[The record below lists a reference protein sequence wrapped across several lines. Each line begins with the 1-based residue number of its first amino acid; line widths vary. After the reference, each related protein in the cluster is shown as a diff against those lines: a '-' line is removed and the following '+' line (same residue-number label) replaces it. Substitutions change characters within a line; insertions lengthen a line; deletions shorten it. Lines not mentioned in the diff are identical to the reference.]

1 MSIYYSI
8 KDIKGIDEEE
18 EYEYEYEY
26 SDSLLFNSFN
36 VECESSF
43 VGSVDEDCEEIRGD
57 VDYPSGVYDGDIN
70 VENYT
75 VILYAK
81 ERDNLEI
88 WNDVL
93 RAINKKPSLGDID
106 YLYEMLRVVDET
118 GLVDY
123 KSTVSKIYHAISK
136 YKDNLNDGVDLSS
149 AAVFQLVRYV
159 PFFSHKKNI
168 DFYLEKDTG
177 YIGVIIP
184 MKKNNKG
191 TLNLTIM
198 STSEVYY
205 SYVRKKTGLV
215 KFSGK
220 GFLGD
225 DLKNSDAIMSILKM
239 SDW

>member
-1 MSIYYSI
+1 MAIYYSI
-8 KDIKGIDEEE
+8 KDIKSVDEGL
-18 EYEYEYEY
+18 EYECEY
-26 SDSLLFNSFN
+26 SDSLFFSSFD
-36 VECESSF
+36 VESESSF
-43 VGSVDEDCEEIRGD
+43 VESVSEHCESVSGHIEYPYDFFDED
-57 VDYPSGVYDGDIN
+57 VN

-75 VILYAK
+75 IVLYAK
-81 ERDNLEI
+81 ERDALDV

-93 RAINKKPSLGDID
+93 RTINNKQSIDDVD

-123 KSTVSKIYHAISK
+123 KSTVSKIYHAINK
-136 YKDNLNDGVDLSS
+136 YKDHLNDGVGLSR

-159 PFFSHKKNI
+159 PFFSYKKNI

-184 MKKNNKG
+184 MKKNKKG

-220 GFLGD
+220 GFVGD

>member
-8 KDIKGIDEEE
+8 KDIEGVDDEED
-18 EYEYEYEY
+18 YEY
-26 SDSLLFNSFN
+26 SSSLFFNSFD
-36 VECESSF
+36 VGCESSF
-43 VGSVDEDCEEIRGD
+43 VDVIDEHYEEVSNDI
-57 VDYPSGVYDGDIN
+57 DYPSGTYEKNLDL
-70 VENYT
+70 ENYT
-75 VILYAK
+75 IILYAK
-81 ERDNLEI
+81 ERSNLDI

-93 RAINKKPSLGDID
+93 NSINRKPSLGDID

-123 KSTVSKIYHAISK
+123 KSTVSKIYHALSK
-136 YKDNLNDGVDLSS
+136 YKDHLNDGVDLSS

-159 PFFSHKKNI
+159 PFFSCKKNI

-184 MKKNNKG
+184 MKKNKKG

>member
-8 KDIKGIDEEE
+8 KDIKGVDDGE
-18 EYEYEYEY
+18 EYEYEY
-26 SDSLLFNSFN
+26 SDSLFFNSFD
-36 VECESSF
+36 VGCESSF
-43 VGSVDEDCEEIRGD
+43 VDSIDEGFEEVSND
-57 VDYPSGVYDGDIN
+57 VDYPSSVYGENVN

-75 VILYAK
+75 IILYAK
-81 ERDNLEI
+81 ERDDLDV
-88 WNDVL
+88 WNDIL
-93 RAINKKPSLGDID
+93 KAINKNSSLGDVD
-106 YLYEMLRVVDET
+106 YLYEMLRVVNET

-123 KSTVSKIYHAISK
+123 TSTVSKIYHAISK
-136 YKDNLNDGVDLSS
+136 YKDHLNDGVDLSS

-159 PFFSHKKNI
+159 PFFSYKKNI

-184 MKKNNKG
+184 MKKNKKG

>member
-8 KDIKGIDEEE
+8 KDIKSVDEAE
-18 EYEYEYEY
+18 EYEYEY
-26 SDSLLFNSFN
+26 SDSLFFNSFD
-36 VECESSF
+36 VGCESSF
-43 VGSVDEDCEEIRGD
+43 VDSIDEHYEEVSND
-57 VDYPSGVYDGDIN
+57 VDYPSGVCDENVN

-75 VILYAK
+75 IILYAK
-81 ERDNLEI
+81 ERDSLDI
-88 WNDVL
+88 WNDILKAV
-93 RAINKKPSLGDID
+93 NEKSSLGDID

-123 KSTVSKIYHAISK
+123 KATVSKIYHAIRK
-136 YKDNLNDGVDLSS
+136 YKDHLNDGVGLSS

-159 PFFSHKKNI
+159 PFFSCKKNI

-184 MKKNNKG
+184 MKKNKKG

>member
-18 EYEYEYEY
+18 EFDYEH
-26 SDSLLFNSFN
+26 SSSLFFNSFD
-36 VECESSF
+36 VGCESSF
-43 VGSVDEDCEEIRGD
+43 IDNIDESYEEVRSDI
-57 VDYPSGVYDGDIN
+57 DYPSGVYDKDLDL
-70 VENYT
+70 ENYT

-81 ERDNLEI
+81 ERDNLDV

-93 RAINKKPSLGDID
+93 NSINRKSSLGDID

-123 KSTVSKIYHAISK
+123 KSTVYKIYHAINK
-136 YKDNLNDGVDLSS
+136 YKECLNDGVYLSS
-149 AAVFQLVRYV
+149 SAVFQLVRYV
-159 PFFSHKKNI
+159 PFFSCKKNI

-184 MKKNNKG
+184 MKKNKKG

>member
-8 KDIKGIDEEE
+8 KDIKSVDEE
-18 EYEYEYEY
+18 EYEYEY
-26 SDSLLFNSFN
+26 SDSLFFNSFD
-36 VECESSF
+36 VGDESSF
-43 VGSVDEDCEEIRGD
+43 VDSVDEHYEE
-57 VDYPSGVYDGDIN
+57 VNNNTYYQLGVYDENVN
-70 VENYT
+70 VENHT
-75 VILYAK
+75 IILYAK
-81 ERDNLEI
+81 ERDGLDI
-88 WNDVL
+88 WNDIL
-93 RAINKKPSLGDID
+93 EAINKKPSLGDID
-106 YLYEMLRVVDET
+106 YLYEMLKVVDEA
-118 GLVDY
+118 GLIDY
-123 KSTVSKIYHAISK
+123 KSTVSKIYHSISK
-136 YKDNLNDGVDLSS
+136 YKDHLNDGVDLSS

-159 PFFSHKKNI
+159 PFFSCKKNI

-184 MKKNNKG
+184 MKKNKKG

-198 STSEVYY
+198 SSSEVYY

>member
-8 KDIKGIDEEE
+8 KDINGVDEEE
-18 EYEYEYEY
+18 EYEY
-26 SDSLLFNSFN
+26 SPSLIFNSFD
-36 VECESSF
+36 
-43 VGSVDEDCEEIRGD
+43 VGCKSPFFNSIYEDCESISRD
-57 VDYPSGVYDGDIN
+57 IDYPSSDYEKDL
-70 VENYT
+70 ENYT

-81 ERDNLEI
+81 ERDNI
-88 WNDVL
+88 DVWNDIL
-93 RAINKKPSLGDID
+93 KSINSKPSLGDVD
-106 YLYEMLRVVDET
+106 YLYEMLRVVDEI

-123 KSTVSKIYHAISK
+123 KSTVSKIYHAINK
-136 YKDNLNDGVDLSS
+136 YKGQLNDGVNLSS
-149 AAVFQLVRYV
+149 SAVFQLVRYI
-159 PFFSHKKNI
+159 PFFSCKKNI

-184 MKKNNKG
+184 MKKNKKG

-198 STSEVYY
+198 NTSEVYY